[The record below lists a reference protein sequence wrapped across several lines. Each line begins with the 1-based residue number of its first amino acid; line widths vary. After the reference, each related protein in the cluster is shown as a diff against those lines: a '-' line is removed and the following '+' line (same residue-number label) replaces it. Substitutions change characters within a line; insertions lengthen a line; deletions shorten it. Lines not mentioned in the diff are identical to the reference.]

1 MNAKPLRC
9 SRLAAAASQPIAEI
23 NRDLEFLVISRIG
36 GSGYY
41 VTGTAKSLLPVIEL
55 ASPKNN
61 SLLSSA
67 WLSANYS
74 SLSVFFLFVPPF
86 FFSVP
91 ACGSSLITGELS
103 ERCSS
108 VALHL
113 CCHRNSHSF
122 PGG

>member
-41 VTGTAKSLLPVIEL
+41 VTGTAKSLLAVIEL

-86 FFSVP
+86 FFFQFLH
-91 ACGSSLITGELS
+91 A
-103 ERCSS
+103 
-108 VALHL
+108 ALL
-113 CCHRNSHSF
+113 
-122 PGG
+122 